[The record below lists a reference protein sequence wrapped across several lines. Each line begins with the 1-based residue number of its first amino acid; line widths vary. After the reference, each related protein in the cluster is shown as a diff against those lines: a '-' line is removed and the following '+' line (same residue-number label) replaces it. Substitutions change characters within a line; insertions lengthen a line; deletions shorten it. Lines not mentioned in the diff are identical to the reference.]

1 MTEDRTATKNEHI
14 LVRIAHQIV
23 LDPVLAKMASIA
35 VRDEVDSI
43 YGYKKYTLEEIAAE
57 LEERLYNPTYLGC
70 SLNAILGKSE
80 VSEIQKSRLAESY
93 LDVAASYLLGK
104 LPKKIYEYW
113 GADAEPSHVVEAA
126 AYLAE
131 RKRFDWT
138 KKKYLTAILSLA
150 QNSSVKAKRLLL
162 QTLVEKLNEE
172 EVRGKR
178 SLTRLLSS
186 QDLVVD
192 RWFSLMKE
200 IGIPRVKGKQEGKWQ
215 LLCNL
220 SFLID
225 AEGDESSA
233 GALCR
238 LSCLEKDD
246 LLDILDQLP
255 LHPFLRRTPSNRTM
269 LYYDIAKVLFLERKI
284 PFVSMVQTLAKKF
297 QDEKE
302 GSHYMDE
309 PKLKALT
316 KLSVDVGENQN
327 AELLQLLRNALNL
340 KGIET
345 ETRLALIRF
354 LYENAENQQ
363 RKNEVLHEASRFKSG
378 KIRAWASEMTHKA
391 Q

>member
-1 MTEDRTATKNEHI
+1 MTGDGTATKNEHI

-23 LDPVLAKMASIA
+23 SDPVLAKMASIA
-35 VRDEVDSI
+35 VRDEVDFI
-43 YGYKKYTLEEIAAE
+43 FGYKKYPLEEIAAE

-70 SLNAILGKSE
+70 SINAILEKSE
-80 VSEIQKSRLAESY
+80 VSEIQKIRLAESY
-93 LDVAASYLLGK
+93 LDVAACYLSGK
-104 LPKKIYEYW
+104 LPKKTYEHW

-126 AYLAE
+126 AHLAE
-131 RKRFDWT
+131 RKRLDWT

-150 QNSSVKAKRLLL
+150 QDSSAKAKRLLL
-162 QTLVEKLNEE
+162 QKLVEKLNEE
-172 EVRGKR
+172 EVLDKR
-178 SLTRLLSS
+178 SLTHLLSS
-186 QDLVVD
+186 RDLVVD
-192 RWFSLMKE
+192 RWSSLMKE
-200 IGIPRVKGKQEGKWQ
+200 LGIPRVKRKQQEKWQ

-220 SFLID
+220 SSLAD

-238 LSCLEKDD
+238 LTCLEEDD

-255 LHPFLRRTPSNRTM
+255 LHPYLRRTPSNRTM
-269 LYYDIAKVLFLERKI
+269 LYYDIAKVLYLERKI
-284 PFVSMVQTLAKKF
+284 PFVSMVQALAKKL

-316 KLSVDVGENQN
+316 KLSVDAGENQN
-327 AELLQLLRNALNL
+327 AELLQLLRNALSL

-345 ETRLALIRF
+345 ETRLVLFRF
-354 LYENAENQQ
+354 LYENSENQQ

-378 KIRAWASEMTHKA
+378 RIGAWASEMTHKA